1 MKIFSVILIS
11 GTFLLTACAK
21 KENAVIYKGNTYT
34 VYDNRV
40 EQGKFKAVAISKDE
54 IQSDYESPADKGY
67 SPTIHFK
74 FSINSRDNE
83 LPAGEEHIIT
93 LKPENNAYTSPV
105 ILFGERYTA
114 IDTNAETT
122 PLPYRTAWT
131 VKVDMS
137 PMLDAFKKQG
147 FYETPTGD
155 IVSEEDFKGVYIAG
169 GSEPLTWDFEN
180 LYSREGMSLS
190 DPDENG
196 IYEVTL
202 IMNTKKPRTENY
214 STWKLS
220 TDIAA
225 FPQYDS
231 QQLLIDALY
240 RMSLNELS
248 DNIRPD
254 GTLRAGAAWDGVWTR
269 DISYSIYLALAYIN
283 PDAAQK
289 SLIAKVNNNRIIQD
303 TGTGGAWPVSSD
315 RVIWSVAA
323 WELYKY
329 TGDKEWLQYAFEV
342 IRNSVQ
348 DDQFTLKD
356 PETGLFRGEQS
367 YLDWREQSY
376 PRWMQPVD
384 IYQSLCL
391 GTNAVHY
398 RTYGILA
405 EMATELGKDP
415 AIFEQQSDSLRKA
428 INRYLWIDRKGYYGQ
443 YLYGGIY
450 PILSPGIDNLGESLS
465 ILFGIT
471 SDEQSRRMIARIPV
485 SEYGA
490 TSIYPQIGEIKPYHN
505 NAVWPFVQAFWNLAS
520 AKAGNEASVIR
531 GLGALYRAA
540 ALFTTN
546 KELFVA
552 STGDYSGTAV
562 NSDKMLWSLSGNIA
576 MIYRLFYGM
585 KFETDGIRFAPFV
598 PQSITGDK
606 KISNFNYR
614 KAVLQIDLSG
624 TGNRIKKFL
633 IDGEEQAEAYIPA
646 SLTGMHTVK
655 IEIEPD
661 FRMRDSITVRPVT
674 DMPETSRLGYQKDNN
689 TLEIL
694 NYSPDN
700 RYMVYLNGKGGR
712 VVMQRYY
719 GLPVLDRF
727 TCIAAVPVNRSG
739 LAGFTGEPFTWL
751 PPHSEIQVEAESVIP
766 KSPIKGSGYSG
777 KGFIEISKTKNRKID
792 LMIPV
797 NAPGQYA
804 IDIRYANGNGP
815 VNTQNKCAI
824 RSLYVNGQLKGPLV
838 MPQRGENEWSNWG
851 YSNPVMA
858 NLTRGGNK
866 ISIRFVTPQDEN
878 MNGEINSALIDFIRL
893 RRIGD
898 VSKDQKTEPVCLPKE

>member
-1 MKIFSVILIS
+1 MKIFSAILIS
-11 GTFLLTACAK
+11 GVFLTTACTQ
-21 KENAVIYKGNTYT
+21 KENTVIYKGNAYT

-40 EQGKFKAVAISKDE
+40 EQGKFRAVAISKDE
-54 IQSDYESPADKGY
+54 IRSDYESPADKGY

-93 LKPENNAYTSPV
+93 LKPQNDTCVSPV

-114 IDTNAETT
+114 IDTNAESI
-122 PLPYRTAWT
+122 PLPHRTVWT

-137 PMLDAFKKQG
+137 PMFEAFKKQG
-147 FYETPTGD
+147 FYKTPTGD
-155 IVSEEDFKGVYIAG
+155 IISESDFKGVYIAG
-169 GSEPLTWDFEN
+169 GSEPMTWDFEN
-180 LYSREGMSLS
+180 LYSREGMELS
-190 DPDENG
+190 DPDKNG
-196 IYEVTL
+196 IYEISLT
-202 IMNTKKPRTENY
+202 MNTKEPRKENY
-214 STWKLS
+214 SVWSLS
-220 TDIAA
+220 ADIDA
-225 FPQYDS
+225 FPQYGS

-240 RMSLNELS
+240 RMSLNELL

-269 DISYSIYLALAYIN
+269 DISYSIYLALAYIY

-289 SLIAKVNNNRIIQD
+289 SLVAKVNNNRIIQD

-315 RVIWSVAA
+315 RMIWSVAA

-342 IRNSVQ
+342 IRNSAQ

-356 PETGLFRGEQS
+356 PTTGLFRGEQS

-376 PRWMQPVD
+376 PRWMQPAD

-391 GTNAVHY
+391 GTNAVHC

-405 EMATELGKDP
+405 EMAAELGKD
-415 AIFEQQSDSLRKA
+415 ASIFQQQADSLKTA
-428 INRYLWIDRKGYYGQ
+428 VNRHLWIGPKEYYGQ

-465 ILFGIT
+465 ILFDIA
-471 SDEQSRRMIARIPV
+471 SNEQARRMIARIPV
-485 SEYGA
+485 AEYGA

-520 AKAGNEASVIR
+520 AKAENEASVTR

-585 KFETDGIRFAPFV
+585 KFETDGIRFTPFV
-598 PQSITGDK
+598 PQSIAGNK
-606 KISNFNYR
+606 RISNFNYR

-624 TGNRIKKFL
+624 TGNRIKKFT
-633 IDGEEQAEAYIPA
+633 IDNEEQAEAFFPA
-646 SLTGMHTVK
+646 TLTGMHTIK
-655 IEIEPD
+655 IELETD
-661 FRMRDSITVRPVT
+661 FRTRDSITVRPIT
-674 DMPETSRLGYQKDNN
+674 DMPEPSRLGYQKDNN

-700 RYMVYLNGKGGR
+700 RYIVYLNGKGER
-712 VVMQRYY
+712 IIMQRYY

-727 TCIAAVPVNRSG
+727 TRVAAIPVNRSG
-739 LAGFTGEPFTWL
+739 VAGFTGKPFTWL
-751 PPHSEIQVEAESVIP
+751 PPHSEIRIEAESVIP
-766 KSPIKGSGYSG
+766 KSPIKGSEYSG

-792 LMIPV
+792 LMIPI
-797 NAPGQYA
+797 NIPGQYA
-804 IDIRYANGNGP
+804 IDVRYANGNGP
-815 VNTQNKCAI
+815 INTQNKCAI
-824 RSLYVNGQLKGPLV
+824 RSLFANGQFKGALV
-838 MPQRGENEWSNWG
+838 MPQRGENEWANWG
-851 YSNPVMA
+851 YSNPVIV
-858 NLTRGGNK
+858 NLNRGGNK
-866 ISIRFVTPQDEN
+866 ISIRFISPQDEN

-898 VSKDQKTEPVCLPKE
+898 INKTPEARPIWLPKE